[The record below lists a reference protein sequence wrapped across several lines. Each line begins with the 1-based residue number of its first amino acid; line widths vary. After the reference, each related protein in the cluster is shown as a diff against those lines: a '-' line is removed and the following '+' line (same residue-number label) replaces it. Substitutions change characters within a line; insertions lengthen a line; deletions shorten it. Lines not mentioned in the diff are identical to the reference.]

1 MTNQKDRRR
10 KMKSMKPY
18 VPRLIESSNDIEKNP
33 GPPKIIKNGVFPGR
47 DKNSSSTSSRSQLAL
62 TNESSSK
69 SSANSGGNS
78 VTDKNKN
85 QSSTSDILNTG
96 PMNNIEDIKQTV
108 ERQAETIR
116 AQRAEL
122 EALRKQMEKN
132 FQIQQDFQSELS
144 EIRKNWQMLND
155 GGKAGVKANGS
166 NSDDPIINKLDT
178 LANAYNDIQDRL
190 YEIDKSWKN
199 NLMIYGVPYSEN
211 EEEDPVITEEKVRFW
226 PFNKPNFHFI
236 HEFQIIHLFIN
247 LSGMSYRLFSKIL
260 KWQKSTEKY

>member
-1 MTNQKDRRR
+1 
-10 KMKSMKPY
+10 MKSMKPY
-18 VPRLIESSNDIEKNP
+18 VPRLIESSNDVEKNP
-33 GPPKIIKNGVFPGR
+33 GPPKVIKNGVFPGR
-47 DKNSSSTSSRSQLAL
+47 DKNSLSTSSRSQLAL

-69 SSANSGGNS
+69 SSANGSGNS
-78 VTDKNKN
+78 GNDSNKK
-85 QSSTSDILNTG
+85 QSSSSDMLNTG

-155 GGKAGVKANGS
+155 GGKAAGKSNGS
-166 NSDDPIINKLDT
+166 NTEEPILNKLET

-199 NLMIYGVPYSEN
+199 NLMIYGVPYSEH
-211 EEEDPVITEEKVRFW
+211 EDEDPVITEEKVRFD
-226 PFNKPNFHFI
+226 
-236 HEFQIIHLFIN
+236 
-247 LSGMSYRLFSKIL
+247 RLTK
-260 KWQKSTEKY
+260 

>member
-1 MTNQKDRRR
+1 MTNQKDRR

-18 VPRLIESSNDIEKNP
+18 VPRLIESSNDVEKNP
-33 GPPKIIKNGVFPGR
+33 GPPKVIKNGVFPGR
-47 DKNSSSTSSRSQLAL
+47 DKNGLSASSRTQLAL

-69 SSANSGGNS
+69 SSGNSGGNS
-78 VTDKNKN
+78 GNDNNKK
-85 QSSTSDILNTG
+85 QSSNSDMLNTG

-116 AQRAEL
+116 SQRAEL

-144 EIRKNWQMLND
+144 EIRKNWQMLSD
-155 GGKAGVKANGS
+155 GGKMGGKAPGS
-166 NSDDPIINKLDT
+166 STEEPILNKLET

-211 EEEDPVITEEKVRFW
+211 EEEDPVITEEKVR
-226 PFNKPNFHFI
+226 N
-236 HEFQIIHLFIN
+236 
-247 LSGMSYRLFSKIL
+247 
-260 KWQKSTEKY
+260 

>member
-1 MTNQKDRRR
+1 MTNQKERR
-10 KMKSMKPY
+10 KMKSLKPY
-18 VPRLIESSNDIEKNP
+18 VPRLIESSNDVEKNP
-33 GPPKIIKNGVFPGR
+33 GPPKVIKNGVFPGR
-47 DKNSSSTSSRSQLAL
+47 DKNGPSSSSRSQLAL

-69 SSANSGGNS
+69 SSGNSGGNS
-78 VTDKNKN
+78 GNDNNKK
-85 QSSTSDILNTG
+85 QSSNSDMLNTG

-116 AQRAEL
+116 SQRAEL

-144 EIRKNWQMLND
+144 EIRKNWQMLSD
-155 GGKAGVKANGS
+155 GGKMGAKAPGS
-166 NSDDPIINKLDT
+166 STEEPILNKLET

-211 EEEDPVITEEKVRFW
+211 EEEDPVITEEKVRC
-226 PFNKPNFHFI
+226 
-236 HEFQIIHLFIN
+236 
-247 LSGMSYRLFSKIL
+247 
-260 KWQKSTEKY
+260 